1 MFTLS
6 KCKRKETMLLQLY
19 GLMAIE
25 AVFIHLRDFFQIK
38 YQKNDILLIRFINY
52 NIKILTSMTDI
63 LKSIR
68 FNFYLNLMEINLS
81 L

>member
-25 AVFIHLRDFFQIK
+25 AVFIHSRDFFQIK

-52 NIKILTSMTDI
+52 NIKMLKSMTDI
-63 LKSIR
+63 LKSIC
-68 FNFYLNLMEINLS
+68 FNFLS
-81 L
+81 

>member
-52 NIKILTSMTDI
+52 NIKMLTSMTDI

-68 FNFYLNLMEINLS
+68 FNFLS
-81 L
+81 

>member
-25 AVFIHLRDFFQIK
+25 AVFIHSRDFFQIK

-52 NIKILTSMTDI
+52 NIKMLTSMTDI

-68 FNFYLNLMEINLS
+68 FNFLS
-81 L
+81 

>member
-52 NIKILTSMTDI
+52 NIKMLTSMTDI
-63 LKSIR
+63 LKSIC
-68 FNFYLNLMEINLS
+68 FNFLS
-81 L
+81 